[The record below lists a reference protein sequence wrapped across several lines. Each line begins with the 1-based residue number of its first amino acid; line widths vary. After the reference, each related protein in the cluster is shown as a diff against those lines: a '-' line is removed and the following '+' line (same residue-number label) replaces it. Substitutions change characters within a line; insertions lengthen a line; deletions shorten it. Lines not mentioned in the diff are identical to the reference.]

1 MQKFTAKGGLIMASG
16 YIRKRKRT
24 NGFSYQV
31 VVEASKPN
39 PITGKRSRI
48 YKTFNRKKDAEQA
61 LADIVHNLNHGSYA
75 DAQNMSV
82 CTLLNEW
89 FSSKEYGLKES
100 TKARYRQQLDWY
112 IIPKLGKYPLSSL
125 NVGVIQKFINEI
137 YISPPTIK
145 NHGNSLS
152 PKTVKNIFYNLK
164 SALDY
169 ATELNLIVR
178 NPCDHVNLPKINNP
192 EIESYNEDEIQQI
205 LYCAKGTDLFF
216 PIYLLINTGMRRGEL
231 LGLRWQDVHIDNEFK
246 YPFIKVCQTRI
257 DVSGHEVIDTP
268 KSKNSRR
275 TIFLSESAREQF
287 LSYQV
292 WCKKTLLK
300 QGKTICPEDYV
311 IIRSDGNIDS
321 PDNFSKRWRN
331 FLKKNKIKRL
341 KLHCL
346 RHTCATMLLK
356 QNVDVKTISTR
367 LGHADTTL
375 VLNTY
380 GHTLDSMSHE
390 AAEKIDNVLNIS

>member
-1 MQKFTAKGGLIMASG
+1 MT
-16 YIRKRKRT
+16 R
-24 NGFSYQV
+24 
-31 VVEASKPN
+31 
-39 PITGKRSRI
+39 
-48 YKTFNRKKDAEQA
+48 
-61 LADIVHNLNHGSYA
+61 
-75 DAQNMSV
+75 QN
-82 CTLLNEW
+82 
-89 FSSKEYGLKES
+89 
-100 TKARYRQQLDWY
+100 
-112 IIPKLGKYPLSSL
+112 
-125 NVGVIQKFINEI
+125 
-137 YISPPTIK
+137 
-145 NHGNSLS
+145 
-152 PKTVKNIFYNLK
+152 
-164 SALDY
+164 
-169 ATELNLIVR
+169 
-178 NPCDHVNLPKINNP
+178 
-192 EIESYNEDEIQQI
+192 
-205 LYCAKGTDLFF
+205 
-216 PIYLLINTGMRRGEL
+216 
-231 LGLRWQDVHIDNEFK
+231 
-246 YPFIKVCQTRI
+246 
-257 DVSGHEVIDTP
+257 
-268 KSKNSRR
+268 
-275 TIFLSESAREQF
+275 AREQF

-390 AAEKIDNVLNIS
+390 AAEKIDKVLNIS